1 MTNQKENLMFDTE
14 EIFWTSNGVQ
24 IRPEEMTY
32 THRANTIN
40 MMVKKV
46 TKDLSTAKFKPSG
59 LAAHEEIERIA
70 FEQQT
75 KDIVESGPKAVLQYI
90 FQHYPAIRRMAELN
104 GLL

>member
-1 MTNQKENLMFDTE
+1 MVMFNTE
-14 EIFWTSNGVQ
+14 EIFWTSNGTQ

-59 LAAHEEIERIA
+59 LARHEEIERIA

-75 KDIVESGPKAVLQYI
+75 KDVVESGPKAVLQYV

-104 GLL
+104 GLI

>member
-75 KDIVESGPKAVLQYI
+75 KDIVESGPKAVLQYV

>member
-59 LAAHEEIERIA
+59 FATHEEIERIA

-75 KDIVESGPKAVLQYI
+75 KDVVESGPKAVLQYV

>member
-1 MTNQKENLMFDTE
+1 MTKQKENLMFDTE
-14 EIFWTSNGVQ
+14 EIFWTTNGIQ
-24 IRPEEMTY
+24 IKPEEMTY

-59 LAAHEEIERIA
+59 LARHEEIERIA

-75 KDIVESGPKAVLQYI
+75 KDIVESGPKAILEYV